1 MKRSHPAFIAIV
13 ASLNFGAVA
22 GVARAE
28 CPDASSVR
36 PAVSSGLSIQ
46 VTRVVAQKSSVA
58 IQFAATNTSTVRVYV
73 MDSRGDEVQKGF
85 LASGEHLNPPTTAGI
100 QPTNGRDASGCAS
113 TPICSQNLDAY
124 SYIEPGVMVPFS
136 LTYSLPSSAS
146 PSNAISMS
154 LAFVVRTARGGSDS
168 GQADSPRV
176 VRFPFNAIPI
186 CH

>member
-46 VTRVVAQKSSVA
+46 VTRIVAQRSTVA
-58 IQFAATNTSTVRVYV
+58 IQFAAKNTSTVRVYV
-73 MDSRGDEVQKGF
+73 MDSRGDDVQKGF

-100 QPTNGRDASGCAS
+100 QATNGRDAAGCAS
-113 TPICSQNLDAY
+113 TAGCSQNLDTY
-124 SYIEPGVMVPFS
+124 SYVEPGDTMPFS
-136 LTYSLPSSAS
+136 LTYNLPSSAP

-168 GQADSPRV
+168 GQADNPRV